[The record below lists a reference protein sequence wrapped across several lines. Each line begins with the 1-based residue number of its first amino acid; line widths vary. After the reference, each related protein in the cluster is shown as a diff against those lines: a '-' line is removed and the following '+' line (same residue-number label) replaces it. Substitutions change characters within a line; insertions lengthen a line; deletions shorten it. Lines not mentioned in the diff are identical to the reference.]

1 MPVFWTSLANDAKR
15 LHAIANG
22 MHELAIESHLAS
34 TFKIKV
40 KTLAKQLEKFHVDI
54 L

>member
-40 KTLAKQLEKFHVDI
+40 KTLAKQLENFHVDI